1 MTSDLST
8 AEMTDKATAR
18 HSPDDIE
25 TAQWRKLHPLSI
37 MTTGLRYMRGLLIP
51 LIFVIVSR
59 GFSGGRADLAI
70 TFIFPLVAAIGS
82 ILFSAIHWMMFRYAL
97 TERELVIRS
106 GVISRQE
113 RVVPLERIQS
123 VDLEEAP
130 LERVLGIVRVRVET
144 AATGSSEAKIEL
156 HSLGRDA
163 AQALRSQLVT
173 TRQHA
178 AGSDVT
184 APGGTETTPLESLST
199 SGELIRKL
207 SVRELLL
214 AGATSGRIGPAAAI
228 AGLSVQFGTE
238 YIPNSWWER
247 VPWQGA
253 THANVQIIAAI
264 VISLGLFA
272 WLLAIGSTVLV
283 YAGFE
288 LRRLGDQLIIQHGL
302 LDRKRRTIP
311 VRRIQ
316 AILMVEGLIRQPFG
330 FGELKFESAGQ
341 AGGGREQAESGVL
354 FPFLSMREMPGLV
367 ATACPA
373 FALPFQPDALR
384 RLPPRALR
392 RYVVPEI
399 AWTVVL
405 AGAVNLIFWRW
416 FDEPTGS
423 PLVALVLIP
432 IFTLLGWSQFRTAGW
447 QVTPIHLLMRWRTAT
462 GRNTMITRRQRLQ
475 HRALSANPF
484 QRRASLV
491 TFHASV
497 ASGSAGGH
505 FALAQLDRDD
515 AERLLAEL
523 SPRPRM
529 PAKGFDSA
537 GNSKLNLL
545 DEWFR

>member
-1 MTSDLST
+1 MTSNPTTEHLPG
-8 AEMTDKATAR
+8 EATVSR
-18 HSPDDIE
+18 PPGDIE

-37 MTTGLRYMRGLLIP
+37 VTTGLRYMRGLLIP

-59 GFSGGRADLAI
+59 GFSGGKADLVV
-70 TFIFPLVAAIGS
+70 TFIFPLVAAAAS
-82 ILFSAIHWMMFRYAL
+82 ILFGAIHWIMFRYTL

-106 GVISRQE
+106 GVISQQE

-130 LERVLGIVRVRVET
+130 LERILGIVRVRVET
-144 AATGSSEAKIEL
+144 AATGSHEAKSEM
-156 HSLGRDA
+156 HSLGRDD

-173 TRQHA
+173 ARQHGA
-178 AGSDVT
+178 DTGSLATGSV
-184 APGGTETTPLESLST
+184 ETTRPLDSLST
-199 SGELIRKL
+199 SGELVRKL
-207 SVRELLL
+207 SARELLL

-238 YIPNSWWER
+238 YIPNSWWDR

-253 THANVQIIAAI
+253 TQANVQIIAVAVI
-264 VISLGLFA
+264 VLGLFA

-288 LRRLGDQLIIQHGL
+288 LRRMEDQLIIQHGL

-311 VRRIQ
+311 IRRIQ

-341 AGGGREQAESGVL
+341 AGGDQAESGVL
-354 FPFLSMREMPGLV
+354 FPFLSMREMPDLV
-367 ATACPA
+367 ATACPE

-384 RLPPRALR
+384 HLPRRALR

-399 AWTVVL
+399 AWTVFI
-405 AGAVNLIFWRW
+405 AGAINLIFWRW
-416 FDEPTGS
+416 FNEPAGS
-423 PLVALVLIP
+423 PLIALILIP

-447 QVTPIHLLMRWRTAT
+447 QVTPVHLLMRWRTAT
-462 GRNTMITRRQRLQ
+462 SRNTMITRRQRLQ
-475 HRALSANPF
+475 HRSLSANPF

-505 FALAQLDRDD
+505 FALSQLDRGD
-515 AERLLAEL
+515 AEQLIAEL
-523 SPRPRM
+523 RPRPRKT
-529 PAKGFDSA
+529 PK
-537 GNSKLNLL
+537 
-545 DEWFR
+545 

>member
-1 MTSDLST
+1 MTSNLT
-8 AEMTDKATAR
+8 TENMPGEVTTR

-25 TAQWRKLHPLSI
+25 MAQWRKLHPLSI
-37 MTTGLRYMRGLLIP
+37 VTTGLRYMRGLLIP
-51 LIFVIVSR
+51 LVFVIVSR

-70 TFIFPLVAAIGS
+70 TFIFPLVAAAGS

-130 LERVLGIVRVRVET
+130 LERILGIVRVRVET

-156 HSLGRDA
+156 HSLGRDD
-163 AQALRSQLVT
+163 AQALRTQLVT
-173 TRQHA
+173 ARQHAAGAA

-184 APGGTETTPLESLST
+184 APGGAETTQTLESLST

-207 SVRELLL
+207 TVRELLL

-238 YIPNSWWER
+238 YIPNSWWDR

-253 THANVQIIAAI
+253 THASLQIIAAI
-264 VISLGLFA
+264 VIVLGLFA

-341 AGGGREQAESGVL
+341 AGHDQGESGVL
-354 FPFLSMREMPGLV
+354 FPFLSMREMPDLV
-367 ATACPA
+367 ATACPE
-373 FALPFQPDALR
+373 FALPVHLDALH
-384 RLPPRALR
+384 RLPRRALR

-405 AGAVNLIFWRW
+405 AGAINLIFWRW
-416 FDEPTGS
+416 FDEPSGL
-423 PLVALVLIP
+423 PLIALILVPL
-432 IFTLLGWSQFRTAGW
+432 FAALGWSQFRTAGW
-447 QVTPIHLLMRWRTAT
+447 QVTPVHLLMRWRTAT

-475 HRALSANPF
+475 HRSLSANPF

-491 TFHASV
+491 TFHTSV
-497 ASGSAGGH
+497 ASGSSGGH
-505 FALAQLDRDD
+505 FALAQLDRGD

-529 PAKGFDSA
+529 SA
-537 GNSKLNLL
+537 N
-545 DEWFR
+545 

>member
-1 MTSDLST
+1 MTSNPTTGNMPD
-8 AEMTDKATAR
+8 EATTGR
-18 HSPDDIE
+18 SPDDID

-37 MTTGLRYMRGLLIP
+37 VTTGLRYMRGLLIP
-51 LIFVIVSR
+51 LVFVIVSR

-70 TFIFPLVAAIGS
+70 TFIFPLVAAVGS
-82 ILFSAIHWMMFRYAL
+82 ISFSAIHWMMFRYAL
-97 TERELVIRS
+97 TDRELVIRS

-156 HSLGRDA
+156 HSLGRDD
-163 AQALRSQLVT
+163 AQALRTQLVAA
-173 TRQHA
+173 RQHA
-178 AGSDVT
+178 AGAAAGVDAAT
-184 APGGTETTPLESLST
+184 AGSTETSSLDARAT
-199 SGELIRKL
+199 SGELIRRL
-207 SVRELLL
+207 SARELLL

-238 YIPNSWWER
+238 YIPNSWWDR

-253 THANVQIIAAI
+253 THANVQIIAVA
-264 VISLGLFA
+264 VLVLGLFA

-288 LRRLGDQLIIQHGL
+288 LRRMGDQLVIQHGL

-311 VRRIQ
+311 IRRIQ

-341 AGGGREQAESGVL
+341 AGGDQAESGVL
-354 FPFLSMREMPGLV
+354 FPFLSMREMPDLV
-367 ATACPA
+367 AAACPE

-384 RLPPRALR
+384 HLPSRALR

-399 AWTVVL
+399 AWTVVI
-405 AGAVNLIFWRW
+405 AGAINLIFLRW
-416 FDEPTGS
+416 FDEPSGS
-423 PLVALVLIP
+423 PLVALILIP
-432 IFTLLGWSQFRTAGW
+432 IFSLLGWSQFRTAGW
-447 QVTPIHLLMRWRTAT
+447 QVTPVHLLMRWRTIT
-462 GRNTMITRRQRLQ
+462 GRNTMITRRQRIQ
-475 HRALSANPF
+475 HRSLSANPF

-505 FALAQLDRDD
+505 FALTQLDRGD
-515 AERLLAEL
+515 AERLIAEL
-523 SPRPRM
+523 RPRPRKT
-529 PAKGFDSA
+529 PK
-537 GNSKLNLL
+537 
-545 DEWFR
+545 